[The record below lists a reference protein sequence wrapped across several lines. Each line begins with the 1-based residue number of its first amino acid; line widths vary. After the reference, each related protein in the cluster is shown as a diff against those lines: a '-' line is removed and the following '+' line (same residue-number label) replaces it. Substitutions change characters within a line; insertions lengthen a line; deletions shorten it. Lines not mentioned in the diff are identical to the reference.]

1 MDAML
6 AFAATVTALGAAT
19 WAGFQTMW
27 PTSQVYGRTFCGVE
41 PGTKLIALTYDDGPN
56 APHTPHLLD
65 VLNKHDAKV
74 TFFMIGRYLHERP
87 DIARAVAAAGH
98 EIGNHTYTHPNL
110 IFCSRAQI
118 EAQIRTC
125 TRMLEDTVGAHSNL
139 FRPPFG
145 GRRPEVLSIA
155 RRLGLM
161 PVMWGITAFDW
172 NPDPAA
178 VIVDRVSR
186 RVRGGDVVLMH
197 DGGHLGMGADRAQTV
212 IATDRIISRYK
223 SEGYRFVTVSEMMA
237 AANSAADLAKSAD
250 QR

>member
-6 AFAATVTALGAAT
+6 GTAVTIAAVAGAAT

-27 PTSQVYGRTFCGVE
+27 PTSQVYGRAFCGLK
-41 PGTKLIALTYDDGPN
+41 PGSKLIALTYDDGPN
-56 APHTPHLLD
+56 DPHTPHLLD
-65 VLNKHDAKV
+65 VLSSHGAKA
-74 TFFMIGRYLHERP
+74 TFFMMGRQVQERP
-87 DIARAVAAAGH
+87 NIARAVAAAGH

-118 EAQIRTC
+118 EAQIRSC
-125 TRMLEDTVGAHSNL
+125 TQMLEDTIGAHSNL

-155 RRLGLM
+155 RRLGLA
-161 PVMWGITAFDW
+161 PIMWRITAFDW
-172 NPDPAA
+172 KPDSAE

-186 RVRGGDVVLMH
+186 HVRGGDVVLMH

-212 IATDRIISRYK
+212 IATDRIIARYK
-223 SEGYRFVTVSEMMA
+223 DEGYRFVTVSEMMA
-237 AANSAADLAKSAD
+237 AANSTADIAESAK
-250 QR
+250 R